1 MRANNQM
8 VFRCLKWS
16 WRRLS
21 KFYFKPEKREEGF
34 SELDL
39 ILNKQT
45 RSAKGFRGYVSM
57 FSCDQDNLV
66 AFVTFWED
74 DESFLASQ
82 EIFSSA
88 VEKVTHL
95 VERQPE
101 VEHYRVDTVNFGQ

>member
-1 MRANNQM
+1 M
-8 VFRCLKWS
+8 VVA
-16 WRRLS
+16 RLS
-21 KFYFKPEKREEGF
+21 KFYFKNEKREEGF

-57 FSCDQDNLV
+57 FSCDQENLV
-66 AFVTFWED
+66 TFLTVWED

-82 EIFSSA
+82 QIFASA
-88 VEKVTHL
+88 VEKVMPL

-101 VEHYRVDTVNFGQ
+101 VEHYRVDTVNFDQ